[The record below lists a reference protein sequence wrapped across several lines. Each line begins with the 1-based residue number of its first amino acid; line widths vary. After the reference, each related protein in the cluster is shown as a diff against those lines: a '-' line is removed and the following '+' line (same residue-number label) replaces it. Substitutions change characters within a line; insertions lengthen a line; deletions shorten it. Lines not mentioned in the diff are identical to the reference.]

1 VGVTSRRIVIAMLEP
16 PLPFGSAPSRWY
28 KVLLNGLVE
37 RGHRVTAFATC
48 SKADEIDQAA
58 RLFPQDKYDLQCF
71 AHPQRSGLAAKVES
85 ALRPY
90 SYMFS
95 PEMRTAVEHK
105 LDEGFDVLH
114 LEQLWCGWLGLG
126 HTDRSLI
133 NVHHLVSID
142 LEDGRSASWRPWLSN
157 QLAFRTERK
166 LLQAFHYVRS
176 CSPRLVQPIRESNH
190 DASITTVPVGIDA
203 SAYEFIPDDR
213 RPQSPAIGL
222 IGSMGWYP
230 GYSAAVRLLTSL
242 YPEIKRRVPEVTVRI
257 AGWSARSALRDF
269 LDLPGVEI
277 LENLADVRPFF
288 ESISV
293 LLYAPIRGS
302 GMKIKVLEAMSFG
315 VPVVTTIEG
324 VEGLPAEDGVHA
336 GIADDDE
343 RLIERTVAMLR
354 DAALQNRYRRAA
366 RELVESHCSP
376 DRTVSAI
383 ESIYEQMRIE
393 RNGFKRH

>member
-1 VGVTSRRIVIAMLEP
+1 MTPRRIVIAMLEP

-28 KVLLNGLVE
+28 YVLLKGLVE

-48 SKADEIDQAA
+48 SKPAEIDQAM
-58 RLFPQDKYDLQCF
+58 RLFPPDRYDLRCF
-71 AHPQRSGLAAKVES
+71 THPQRSGLAAKVES
-85 ALRPY
+85 VRRPY

-95 PEMRTAVEHK
+95 PEMRGSLERV

-126 HTDRSLI
+126 HADRSLI
-133 NVHHLVSID
+133 NVHFLPSID
-142 LEDGRSASWRPWLSN
+142 LQEVKSADWRQSITN
-157 QLAFRTERK
+157 RLAFRTERRF
-166 LLQAFHYVRS
+166 LAEFHHLRACSSRIAEVVR
-176 CSPRLVQPIRESNH
+176 VSNPG
-190 DASITTVPVGIDA
+190 ASVATVPFGIDSSGYA
-203 SAYEFIPDDR
+203 FIPDNAR
-213 RPQSPAIGL
+213 SAAPVIGL

-230 GYSAAVRLLTSL
+230 GYSAAVRLLTRL
-242 YPEIKRRVPEVTVRI
+242 YPEIKRRVPDVTVRI

-288 ESISV
+288 ESINV

-343 RLIERTVAMLR
+343 GLIERTVAMLR
-354 DAALQNRYRRAA
+354 DAGRQNRQRRAA
-366 RELVESHCSP
+366 RALVESHCSP

-383 ESIYEQMRIE
+383 ESIYERMGSE
-393 RNGFKRH
+393 RNGFNRH

>member
-1 VGVTSRRIVIAMLEP
+1 MVEP

-28 KVLLNGLVE
+28 NVLLKGLVE

-48 SKADEIDQAA
+48 AKAAEIDQAA
-58 RLFPQDKYDLQCF
+58 SLFPRDKYDLQCF
-71 AHPQRSGLAAKVES
+71 AQGRRSGFAAKVES
-85 ALRPY
+85 ARRPY

-95 PEMRTAVEHK
+95 PEMRTAVERK

-114 LEQLWCGWLGLG
+114 LEQLWCGWLGFG
-126 HTDRSLI
+126 HAERSLI

-142 LEDGRSASWRPWLSN
+142 LDNDQSAAWRPWFFN
-157 QLAFRTERK
+157 HLAFRTERK

-176 CSPRLVQPIRESNH
+176 CSPRLVEPIKEMNH
-190 DASITTVPVGIDA
+190 DASVTTVPVGIDA
-203 SAYEFIPDDR
+203 SAYEFIPDSQ
-213 RPQSPAIGL
+213 RPQAPSIGL

-230 GYSAAVRLLTSL
+230 GYSAAVRLLTRL

-269 LDLPGVEI
+269 VDLPGVEI
-277 LENLADVRPFF
+277 IENLADVRPFF

-315 VPVVTTIEG
+315 VPVVTTVEG

-343 RLIERTVAMLR
+343 GLIERTVAMLR
-354 DAALQNRYRRAA
+354 DTASQNRHRRAA

-383 ESIYEQMRIE
+383 ESIYETMSSE
-393 RNGFKRH
+393 RNGFNQH